1 MGEGEPEAVLTGW
14 LDAVNDPNLSA
25 LVDEALAAN
34 PEVAAAQARLSRA
47 RAILSQSRAAQ
58 RPSLNAEGMA
68 SASEGFGGSSDTSVY
83 TVALNAS
90 WEADLWGRLA
100 SASDANAQFA
110 AAADADFEATQQLIA
125 ANTAQAYFLLIEANQ
140 LADVEQSNLESL
152 EETLGFVSIQFE
164 RGLRSSEDIAL
175 IRADVETSR
184 ASLDL
189 AHQAQR
195 NASRA
200 IETLIGRYPSA
211 DLDVGSEAPVRPAE
225 SMIGK
230 PADLLVRRPDIR
242 SARLSLLGEHART
255 RSARADLLPRL
266 STQASFDGTN
276 SALEDLF
283 DPSALAASL
292 LVNATQVLFDGGARR
307 ARIKAAEADAEIAL
321 ANYQLL
327 VLDAFNEVETEL
339 DRGRVLERR
348 EVFLTNALS
357 EAEDALQF
365 SRFRYELGE
374 SDLLNVLSIQQRVA
388 SLKAELARTQRARLD
403 QYVSLALALGQDV

>member
-1 MGEGEPEAVLTGW
+1 MADGQTDTVSSGW
-14 LDAVNDPNLSA
+14 LEPVDDQTLKA
-25 LVDEALAAN
+25 LVNEALAAN
-34 PEVAAAQARLSRA
+34 PEIGAAQGRLNRA
-47 RAILSQSRAAQ
+47 RAILSQSRALQ
-58 RPSLNAEGMA
+58 RPSLNAESRA
-68 SASEGFGGSSDTSVY
+68 SISEGFDGAADTSAY
-83 TVALNAS
+83 TVRLNAS
-90 WEADLWGRLA
+90 WEADLWGRLS
-100 SASDANAQFA
+100 SAS
-110 AAADADFEATQQLIA
+110 AADARTADAAEADFKATRQLIA

-140 LADVEQSNLESL
+140 LASVEQSNLESL

-175 IRADVETSR
+175 IRADVATSR

-195 NASRA
+195 DATRA
-200 IETLIGRYPSA
+200 IEVLVGRYPTASLQA
-211 DLDVGSEAPVRPAE
+211 GLEAPIRPEE
-225 SMIGK
+225 SIIGK
-230 PADLLVRRPDIR
+230 PADLLERRPDIR
-242 SARLSLLGEHART
+242 SAKLMILAQHART
-255 RSARADLLPRL
+255 KSARADLLPRL
-266 STQASFDGTN
+266 SMQASFDGSA

-283 DPSALAASL
+283 NPSALAASL
-292 LVNATQVLFDGGARR
+292 LVGGTQALFDGGARR
-307 ARIKAAEADAEIAL
+307 ARIEAAEADTETAL

-348 EVFLTNALS
+348 EGFLKSALS

-388 SLKAELARTQRARLD
+388 SLRAELARTQRARLD
-403 QYVSLALALGQDV
+403 QYVALALALGQEI